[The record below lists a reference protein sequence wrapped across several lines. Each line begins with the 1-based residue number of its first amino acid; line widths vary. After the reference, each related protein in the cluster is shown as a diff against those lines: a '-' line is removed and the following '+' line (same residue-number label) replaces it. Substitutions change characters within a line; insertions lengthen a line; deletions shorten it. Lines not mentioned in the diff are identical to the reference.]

1 MKSVA
6 AITIIIFFAS
16 SSSFAQ
22 DQTISFVNAWQKI
35 NGSSAA
41 QEASRLQT
49 ESVIATEARVSRHW
63 LPKVYVDAKSYQT
76 NDPGNSFFG
85 LLEQRSINQ
94 GDFNPDSINHPNSHL
109 YTRGAL
115 GFDLTL
121 YEGGMKTSQVDL
133 FKHSVAAQK
142 STTSQIQM
150 EQYSVVGLSYGSI
163 AVLEQLKDRLET
175 LNSEVMRMIKGYQ
188 LGSKSNPVGYSGLL
202 GMKSLANRISGLIN
216 QYEAQGNSF
225 RSALSEMG
233 LNAQQWTPEKIDSN
247 TFVTRYFNV
256 PFDASDMAASYRI
269 DSARENVKISEEK
282 ANMEKAKFLPK
293 VGAFL
298 ETFAFNGNRNTA
310 TGYSAGL
317 YLQWNLFDPSV
328 YGSLREAKLRSQSA
342 EKYSEALI
350 QQERSERAALQEAV
364 RSLRQNII
372 LLTDSHKLLLEQSK
386 TTTRLFNNGSI
397 NALQIVEVLNR
408 HIDLITQQGDA
419 ELGLIKAASQ
429 MVTKQKFDIDK
440 NLRLGASNEK

>member
-1 MKSVA
+1 MEKLA
-6 AITIIIFFAS
+6 AIGITIFLAYADGY
-16 SSSFAQ
+16 AQ

-35 NGSSAA
+35 NGSSSA

-49 ESVIATEARVSRHW
+49 ESVVAGETRASRHW
-63 LPKVYVDAKSYQT
+63 LPKVYIDAKSYQT

-94 GDFNPDSINHPNSHL
+94 TDFNPDSINHPNSHL

-115 GFDLTL
+115 GLDLAL
-121 YEGGMKTSQVDL
+121 YEGGMKASQVDL

-150 EQYSVVGLSYGSI
+150 DQYSMVGLSYGSI
-163 AVLEQLKDRLET
+163 AVLEQLKVRLES
-175 LNSEVMRMIKGYQ
+175 LNSEVARMIKGYQ

-202 GMKSLANRISGLIN
+202 GMRSLANRINGLIN
-216 QYEAQGNSF
+216 QYEAQGRSY
-225 RSALSEMG
+225 RSALNEMG
-233 LNAQQWTPEKIDSN
+233 LGDQKWAPEKIDSN
-247 TFVTRYFNV
+247 TFVSRYFISSHEQS
-256 PFDASDMAASYRI
+256 DLASSYKI
-269 DSARENVKISEEK
+269 DSAKENVKISEEK
-282 ANMEKAKFLPK
+282 ANMEKAKFLPR
-293 VGAFL
+293 VGAFV

-310 TGYSAGL
+310 NGYSAGL

-328 YGSLREAKLRSQSA
+328 YGSLKEAKLRSMSA
-342 EKYSEALI
+342 AKYSEALV
-350 QQERSERAALQEAV
+350 QQERAERAALYEAV
-364 RSLRQNII
+364 KSLRQNID
-372 LLTDSHKLLLEQSK
+372 LLNDSQKLFLEQSK

-408 HIDLITQQGDA
+408 HIDLITQQGEA

-429 MVTKQKFDIDK
+429 IVTKQKFDIDK
-440 NLRLGASNEK
+440 HLRLGASNDK